1 MKPWEDMAQ
10 ERIAFLYALYTR
22 SAGDARQ
29 GIPYDEL
36 IDALG
41 FGEAVTKR
49 LQRALQREGWVA
61 LTTVPR
67 MTTVGRPA
75 VDHEP
80 RHRCHQTISL
90 TPQGGRLMADI
101 CATRHPAPPQAS
113 ASPDHTPT
121 V

>member
-1 MKPWEDMAQ
+1 MTAFEAMAQ
-10 ERIAFLYALYTR
+10 ERLLFLYALYTR

-49 LQRALQREGWVA
+49 IQRELQREGLVA

-67 MTTVGRPA
+67 MTQVGRP
-75 VDHEP
+75 VMDHGP
-80 RHRCHQTISL
+80 RHRCHQTIGM

-101 CATRHPAPPQAS
+101 CATLHPAPPPSS
-113 ASPDHTPT
+113 ASPDDTTT